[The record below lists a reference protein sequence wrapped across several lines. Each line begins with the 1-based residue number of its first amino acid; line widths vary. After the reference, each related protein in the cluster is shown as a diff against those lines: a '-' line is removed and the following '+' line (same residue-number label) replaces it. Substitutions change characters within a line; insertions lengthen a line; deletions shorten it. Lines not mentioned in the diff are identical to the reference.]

1 MIERPA
7 LTIGQLA
14 HAAGVGVETVRF
26 YERKGLLPA
35 PPRSRS
41 GYRQFPADA
50 VGRLRFIRR
59 AQNLGF
65 SLREIGDLLAL
76 RVDEVAACATV
87 EGQTRDKLAQV
98 SGKIEELRRIEVA
111 LESLVK
117 ACQAREP
124 TSDCPILEEFEER
137 RAVTP

>member
-1 MIERPA
+1 MNRI
-7 LTIGQLA
+7 TISRA
-14 HAAGVGVETVRF
+14 ARKAGVGVETIRF

-41 GYRQFPADA
+41 GYRQFPAHA
-50 VGRLRFIRR
+50 VERLRFIRR
-59 AQNLGF
+59 AQDLGF

-87 EGQTRDKLAQV
+87 ERQARDKLAQV
-98 SGKIEELRRIEVA
+98 SGKIRELRRIERA

-137 RAVTP
+137 RATIP